1 MPTAAKRLLALLCV
15 TGSAALLCT
24 GPVAA
29 APAPQF
35 ETYCTPAIPGLEELS
50 GMTAIGADFYALGDS
65 GTDDKLAVLDEN
77 CGLVRWMNVPVDPYD
92 TEDVSSFDGQLWL
105 SDTGDNLR
113 RRDTISLTRMNPQ
126 DGSGELHRL
135 TYPDTKHDAE
145 AVLIERGGRPVIV
158 TKEFSAPAGIYVPAG
173 GATVSTLP
181 SPGPSPLEKVG
192 QVSFGVSPTTGQP
205 APPEMVTGGAVS
217 ADGTVAALRTYAS
230 VYVYAI
236 PNGDIVAALT
246 TETPLVIPVTG
257 QPQGESVT
265 FDSSGDLLAGSETG
279 GVDRPFV
286 PLQILRHATDLVT
299 RREPVATS
307 SEASDG
313 GGARWWWL
321 APAVV
326 VAGVAGVLIVRRRSP
341 AN

>member
-1 MPTAAKRLLALLCV
+1 
-15 TGSAALLCT
+15 
-24 GPVAA
+24 
-29 APAPQF
+29 
-35 ETYCTPAIPGLEELS
+35 
-50 GMTAIGADFYALGDS
+50 MTAIGADFYALGDS
-65 GTDDKLAVLDEN
+65 GTDDKLAVLDAN
-77 CGLVRWMNVPVDPYD
+77 CALARWMNVPVDPYD

-145 AVLIERGGRPVIV
+145 AVLIEPSGRPVIV

-205 APPEMVTGGAVS
+205 APPEMVTGGSVS
-217 ADGTVAALRTYAS
+217 ADGTVAALRTYAN
-230 VYVYAI
+230 VYLYAV
-236 PNGDIVAALT
+236 PGGDIVAALT
-246 TETPLVIPVTG
+246 TEKPLVIPVTG

-279 GVDRPFV
+279 GVGRPFV
-286 PLQILRHATDLVT
+286 PLQILRHATDLMT
-299 RREPVATS
+299 RREPATTS
-307 SEASDG
+307 SEASDD
-313 GGARWWWL
+313 GASRWWWL
-321 APAVV
+321 APVV
-326 VAGVAGVLIVRRRSP
+326 VAAGIAGVLTVRRR
-341 AN
+341 ARTN